1 MNIKNMEVSVGKASA
16 LLRALANERRLM
28 ILCQLVEQEKS
39 VGVLAEQLG
48 IAQAM
53 ISQQLTILKKEG
65 LVRSRRQGQSIFYTL
80 DNDAAVKILQTLYE
94 TYCPSE

>member
-1 MNIKNMEVSVGKASA
+1 MEVSVGKACA

>member
-1 MNIKNMEVSVGKASA
+1 MEVSVGKASA